1 MVSGW
6 YAPISIYTPDH
17 SNAATLFASFCFPSH
32 MPSPPP
38 RTYTIGLTGGIG
50 SGKSTVADLFAAR
63 GIALVDADVLAHRIT
78 APGGSAIDALRNEF
92 GDTAITPEGALDRAW
107 MRRLA
112 FGDDTVRRRLEAILH
127 PMIRTASVMAVSTA
141 TSPYVMLVIPL
152 LFESGNWRQRM
163 QRTVV
168 VDCSEAMQISRVI
181 RRSGL
186 SAEEVQAIMDKQ
198 IARAERLELAD
209 DIIDNSGDGSNLPE
223 AVARLHALYLSLA
236 TEYRLGRTSSSP

>member
-1 MVSGW
+1 MS
-6 YAPISIYTPDH
+6 ST
-17 SNAATLFASFCFPSH
+17 
-32 MPSPPP
+32 SPP
-38 RTYTIGLTGGIG
+38 TFTVGLTGGIG
-50 SGKSTVADLFAAR
+50 SGKSTVANLFAAQ
-63 GIALVDADVLAHRIT
+63 GITLVDADALAHHIT
-78 APGGSAIDALRNEF
+78 APGGSAIEALRNEF
-92 GDTAITPEGALDRAW
+92 GNSVITPEGALDRAR

-127 PMIRTASVMAVSTA
+127 PLIRTASATAVRSA

-168 VDCSEAMQISRVI
+168 VDCPEAMQISRVM

-186 SAEEVQAIMDKQ
+186 SAKEVQAIMDKQ
-198 IARAERLELAD
+198 IARAKRLELAD

-223 AVARLHALYLSLA
+223 AVAHLHAMYLGMA
-236 TEYRLGRTSSSP
+236 MEYRLGGTSRST